1 MNIMAKGKVKTSDK
15 RSVRDVKLDE
25 LAGLLNEYDVNTM
38 GALVKS
44 LKKSQKKNKQSKK
57 DELRDTIERQQE
69 HIDEQKGTIDQLNN
83 HISKLIDRLD
93 NKLKKNEAEKKLL
106 FFQQPRFLYEYCY
119 DIVALASSL
128 VAEIISRFH
137 FLSFF
142 FIYWLFK

>member
-15 RSVRDVKLDE
+15 RSVRDVKLEE

-93 NKLKKNEAEKKLL
+93 NKL
-106 FFQQPRFLYEYCY
+106 
-119 DIVALASSL
+119 
-128 VAEIISRFH
+128 
-137 FLSFF
+137 
-142 FIYWLFK
+142 

>member
-25 LAGLLNEYDVNTM
+25 LAGLLNEYDVNSM

-93 NKLKKNEAEKKLL
+93 NKL
-106 FFQQPRFLYEYCY
+106 
-119 DIVALASSL
+119 
-128 VAEIISRFH
+128 
-137 FLSFF
+137 
-142 FIYWLFK
+142 

>member
-93 NKLKKNEAEKKLL
+93 NKL
-106 FFQQPRFLYEYCY
+106 
-119 DIVALASSL
+119 
-128 VAEIISRFH
+128 
-137 FLSFF
+137 
-142 FIYWLFK
+142 

>member
-25 LAGLLNEYDVNTM
+25 LAGLLNEFDVNTM

-93 NKLKKNEAEKKLL
+93 NKL
-106 FFQQPRFLYEYCY
+106 
-119 DIVALASSL
+119 
-128 VAEIISRFH
+128 
-137 FLSFF
+137 
-142 FIYWLFK
+142 

>member
-1 MNIMAKGKVKTSDK
+1 MAKGKVKPSDK

-25 LAGLLNEYDVNTM
+25 LAGLLNEFDVNTM

-93 NKLKKNEAEKKLL
+93 NKL
-106 FFQQPRFLYEYCY
+106 
-119 DIVALASSL
+119 
-128 VAEIISRFH
+128 
-137 FLSFF
+137 
-142 FIYWLFK
+142 

>member
-1 MNIMAKGKVKTSDK
+1 MNIMAKRKVKTSDK

-93 NKLKKNEAEKKLL
+93 NKL
-106 FFQQPRFLYEYCY
+106 
-119 DIVALASSL
+119 
-128 VAEIISRFH
+128 
-137 FLSFF
+137 
-142 FIYWLFK
+142 

>member
-1 MNIMAKGKVKTSDK
+1 MAKGKVKTSDK

-25 LAGLLNEYDVNTM
+25 LAGWLNEYDVNTM

-93 NKLKKNEAEKKLL
+93 NKL
-106 FFQQPRFLYEYCY
+106 
-119 DIVALASSL
+119 
-128 VAEIISRFH
+128 
-137 FLSFF
+137 
-142 FIYWLFK
+142 